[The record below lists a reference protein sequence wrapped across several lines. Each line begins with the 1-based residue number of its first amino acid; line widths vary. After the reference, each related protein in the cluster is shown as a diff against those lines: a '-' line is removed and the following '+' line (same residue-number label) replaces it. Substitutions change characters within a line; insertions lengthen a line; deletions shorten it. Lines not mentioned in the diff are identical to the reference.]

1 MRGPGRRP
9 ECEVR
14 FPDEVSRAGHGR
26 VVSRRKDGVK
36 ERAKGG
42 DGVLIGR
49 KSSGW
54 PGPRALPNA
63 AVAGS
68 PCGVAVWS
76 FTFKSKV
83 I

>member
-1 MRGPGRRP
+1 
-9 ECEVR
+9 
-14 FPDEVSRAGHGR
+14 VSRAGHGR

-49 KSSGW
+49 KSSSR
-54 PGPRALPNA
+54 PRPHALPNA

-76 FTFKSKV
+76 FTAEIANISFTNCV
-83 I
+83 ITDFNFFINF